1 MHELSG
7 QSGDR
12 EGCFRNAGR
21 GGGGNSAMQA
31 DSSQEGFAE
40 FQQKA
45 PSQVSLPALLCSLP
59 PRDAAMGLKRG
70 KITKEL

>member
-1 MHELSG
+1 
-7 QSGDR
+7 
-12 EGCFRNAGR
+12 
-21 GGGGNSAMQA
+21 MQA